1 MRHERQMTLSLS
13 PTREQFTTK
22 GNLNLDLFST
32 RRKALEFLKEMKILD
47 CAQQFWN
54 LCDKP
59 KQQRNPLWS
68 NKGFVRVNLDLKRF
82 RKIACEMKLPG
93 FALQISK

>member
-47 CAQQFWN
+47 CA
-54 LCDKP
+54 
-59 KQQRNPLWS
+59 
-68 NKGFVRVNLDLKRF
+68 
-82 RKIACEMKLPG
+82 
-93 FALQISK
+93 